1 MSKIYFLSGHMELA
15 NGHPTVCH
23 GSFHVFIISPRIP
36 QRGTWSMFRHF
47 FKCCLC
53 TFALQHFY
61 SFALQQVVHCTLAL
75 LHSCPF
81 ALPHSYTLTL
91 MQSNTSSY
99 FQLSIV
105 MKISGQTFAQ
115 PFGQCLPV
123 AGKDE
128 TLLITIVLNIAQF
141 NKHRNGMSVLYLV
154 KVTR

>member
-23 GSFHVFIISPRIP
+23 GSFHVFIISPLIP
-36 QRGTWSMFRHF
+36 QRGTWSMFRHL
-47 FKCCLC
+47 FKCYVC
-53 TFALQHFY
+53 TFVLF
-61 SFALQQVVHCTLAL
+61 
-75 LHSCPF
+75 SC
-81 ALPHSYTLTL
+81 TLTL

-128 TLLITIVLNIAQF
+128 TLLITIILNIAQF